1 MAKRWQG
8 QSAQTEA
15 LRQSAQA
22 NLKGGVVWK
31 RYGQAPAGSEA
42 SRQKH
47 FRQNVQAKLKGGCAT
62 DAEFWAVQQLVTIP
76 GLLHSIKMQDWIT
89 RNNLHQ

>member
-1 MAKRWQG
+1 MANRWQG

-15 LRQSAQA
+15 HRQSAQA

-42 SRQKH
+42 LRQKH
-47 FRQNVQAKLKGGCAT
+47 FRQSAQAKLTGGRAG

-76 GLLHSIKMQDWIT
+76 GLLLSIKMQDWIK
-89 RNNLHQ
+89 RNILH